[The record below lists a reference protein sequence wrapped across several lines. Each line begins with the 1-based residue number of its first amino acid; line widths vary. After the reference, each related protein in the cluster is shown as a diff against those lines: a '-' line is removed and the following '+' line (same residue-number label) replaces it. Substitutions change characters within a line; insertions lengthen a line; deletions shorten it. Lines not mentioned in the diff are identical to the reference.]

1 MLLACGMVIFAKWYI
16 FVCGGL
22 GKISLCRCFHYCV
35 IRNMLLHIKRDMLIQ
50 SSVWVID
57 LHFIQDQNLEN
68 VLDSIFLFNH
78 VFVFDCLDADTKPA
92 EEVNGLKCI
101 YMLEQSMQM

>member
-1 MLLACGMVIFAKWYI
+1 VEDLVRF
-16 FVCGGL
+16 
-22 GKISLCRCFHYCV
+22 LCAVVSITVLYV
-35 IRNMLLHIKRDMLIQ
+35 HIKRGMLIQ

-57 LHFIQDQNLEN
+57 LHFIQDQNLESM
-68 VLDSIFLFNH
+68 LDSIFLSNH

-92 EEVNGLKCI
+92 QEVNGLKCI

>member
-1 MLLACGMVIFAKWYI
+1 VVWWFLLNGIFSYVEDLVR
-16 FVCGGL
+16 F
-22 GKISLCRCFHYCV
+22 LCAVVSITVLYV
-35 IRNMLLHIKRDMLIQ
+35 HIKRDMLIQ

-57 LHFIQDQNLEN
+57 LHFIQDQNLESM
-68 VLDSIFLFNH
+68 LDSIFLSNH

-92 EEVNGLKCI
+92 QEVNGLKCI